1 MANPNLQFASIEI
14 SQLNLYSTASNT
26 TSFIRVTGDFVNS
39 SNTITN
45 VTNVVGY
52 YGTSSISPGMS
63 VRSTGE
69 ITSIATITNFDSGSR
84 TITLDQPAI
93 ASATGQTI
101 FIMPGTG
108 MYYIK
113 DAVFNKV
120 GGSVTNPPSDF
131 RGVTGSL
138 DANYNSNT
146 IPWGVV
152 GQLAATGSV
161 GTALTGLFGQYNLVK
176 IPVRTSNTVV
186 DLILTA
192 SSAVPAFTQPSGY
205 ALTTSQTKLY
215 LAQVSGSFMPLAAA
229 TDAGVNQGLGL
240 APYNTIVGSTLAN
253 FASGSTGGNFPFT
266 GSADITGSLQVTGS
280 VVIEQP
286 VGNVNAFLIKSGS
299 GAGAPALFNVNAQG
313 VVQFFA
319 HANDYVP
326 TAVLGGMYFTSQ
338 SVYVGIE

>member
-1 MANPNLQFASIEI
+1 MATPNLQFASIDI
-14 SQLNLYSTASNT
+14 STATLYSTASNT

-45 VTNVVGY
+45 VTDVVGY

-63 VRSTGE
+63 ARSSGE

-113 DAVFNKV
+113 NAVFSKT
-120 GGSVTNPPSDF
+120 GGSASNPPADF
-131 RGVTGSL
+131 RAVTGSL
-138 DANYNSNT
+138 DANYDSNAL
-146 IPWGVV
+146 PWGVV
-152 GQLAATGSV
+152 GQLTITSSV
-161 GTALTGLFGQYNLVK
+161 GTALVGLYGQYQLTK
-176 IPVRTSNTVV
+176 IPTRTSSTVV

-192 SSAVPAFTQPSGY
+192 SSAIPAFTQPSGY
-205 ALTTSQTKLY
+205 VLSTAQTKLF

-229 TDAGVNQGLGL
+229 NDAGVNQGLGL

-280 VVIEQP
+280 VIIEQP
-286 VGNVNAFLIKSGS
+286 VGNVDPFLIKSGS

-319 HANDYVP
+319 HANNYTP

>member
-1 MANPNLQFASIEI
+1 MANPNLQFASLDL
-14 SQLNLYSTASNT
+14 STATLYSTASNT
-26 TSFIRVTGDFVNS
+26 TAFIRVTGDFINGE
-39 SNTITN
+39 NTITN
-45 VTNVVGY
+45 VTDVATY
-52 YGTSSISPGMS
+52 YGKSTIEIGMS
-63 VRSTGE
+63 VRSPGE
-69 ITSIATITNFDSGSR
+69 ITNIATITNFDSGTN

-113 DAVFNKV
+113 NATFSKT
-120 GGSVTNPPSDF
+120 GGSASNPPSNF
-131 RGVTGSL
+131 NSITGSL

-146 IPWGVV
+146 LPWGVV
-152 GQLAATGSV
+152 GQLATTSSIATTLV
-161 GTALTGLFGQYNLVK
+161 GLYGQYNLTK
-176 IPVRTSNTVV
+176 IPVRTSSTVV

-192 SSAVPAFTQPSGY
+192 SNAIPAFTQPSGY
-205 ALTTSQTKLY
+205 ALTTSQTRLF

-229 TDAGVNQGLGL
+229 ADAGINQGLGL

-253 FASGSTGGNFPFT
+253 FASGSVGAGFPFT

-299 GAGAPALFNVNAQG
+299 GAGAPALFNINAQG

-319 HANDYVP
+319 HANNYVP
-326 TAVLGGMYFTSQ
+326 TAVLGGLYFTSQ
-338 SVYVGIE
+338 SAYIGVE

>member
-1 MANPNLQFASIEI
+1 MASPNLQFASIDI
-14 SQLNLYSTASNT
+14 STATLYSTASNST
-26 TSFIRVTGDFVNS
+26 TFIRVTGDFINGQ
-39 SNTITN
+39 NTITN
-45 VTNVVGY
+45 VADVAGY
-52 YGTSSISPGMS
+52 YGKSTIEVGMS
-63 VRSTGE
+63 VRSGGE
-69 ITSIATITNFDSGSR
+69 ITNIATITDFNSGTN

-93 ASATGQTI
+93 ASATTQTI
-101 FIMPGTG
+101 SIMPGTG

-113 DAVFNKV
+113 NAVFSKT
-120 GGSVTNPPSDF
+120 GGGTTNPPSDF

-138 DANYNSNT
+138 DNNYNSST
-146 IPWGVV
+146 LPWGVV
-152 GQLAATGSV
+152 GQLASTGSV
-161 GTALTGLFGQYNLVK
+161 GTALTGLYGQYQLTK
-176 IPVRTSNTVV
+176 IPVRTSNTVA

-205 ALTTSQTKLY
+205 ALTTSQTKLF

-229 TDAGVNQGLGL
+229 ADAGINQGLGL

-299 GAGAPALFNVNAQG
+299 GANAPALFNVNAQG

-319 HANDYVP
+319 HSNDYVP
-326 TAVLGGMYFTSQ
+326 TAVLGGLYFTSQ
-338 SVYVGIE
+338 SAYIGIE